1 VPNIP
6 EFDAGSL
13 ALRPSETGVEA
24 RSGTARRIGM
34 FFNQKAGAEETLARE
49 TERMAGQTQ
58 QLGRETSQLGA
69 EKGAAMASIG
79 RAIGSGVEA
88 AGDAAVKYL
97 DHEQISKGSADF
109 TKLMMDK
116 TQQWNDTVKNAD
128 PNDTTVGPKFLASL
142 NQDLEDF
149 KTNGGFVTENG
160 QKWAEAH
167 VDALRQHMAE
177 KTQGDMASLAG
188 EAVIVN
194 HQKTINQLSATVHG
208 DPASIDFALAALKSS
223 SEGVI
228 ATSPNMTGTEAGKVR
243 MELQQ
248 KGAEAIV
255 KSAAIGYIEK
265 TGKMPAWATD
275 PKYASYV
282 NGPELQMLEK
292 AAKVQ
297 AKSDMLADKQ
307 AKLLQ
312 RQTDDLQV
320 HAAAT
325 KTLSDNVTINPQ
337 TNEPIINPK
346 FFKDALDIARKN
358 PDAPSAAA
366 TARTM
371 LDWGESQQNKERK
384 VATDAATVADID
396 ARMFSTDNPIT
407 KMDILRAEATGKL
420 TRSDGEIRAKIID
433 QRDKMPSDPQFK
445 LAMDGAKQLIEG
457 RTAGE
462 KQLQSGKYAAFMQQ
476 FLGDYQR
483 LKAEGTLP
491 PNALSLRDPNSLLN
505 KSMEAYKS
513 PMAQAISGNGGIS
526 ATPFSE
532 RFTGEQSS
540 GVQPPATTTK
550 YNAGDVVNTSEGP
563 RRFKGGN
570 FRDKKNWEPVS

>member
-1 VPNIP
+1 MPNIP

-24 RSGTARRIGM
+24 VAGTARRVGM
-34 FFNQKAGAEETLARE
+34 FYNQKAGAEETLARE
-49 TERMAGQTQ
+49 TERLAGQTQ
-58 QLGRETSQLGA
+58 QLGRETSQYGA

-79 RAIGSGVEA
+79 RAVGGGVQA
-88 AGDAAVKYL
+88 VGDQAVSYL
-97 DHEQISKGSADF
+97 DHEQISKSSADF

-116 TQQWNDTVKNAD
+116 TQQWNDQVKNAD
-128 PNDTTVGPKFLASL
+128 PNDMTAGPRFMAGL

-149 KTNGGFVTENG
+149 QHGSGLITENA
-160 QKWAEAH
+160 QKFAEAH
-167 VDALRQHMAE
+167 ANAFRQHMAE
-177 KTQGDMASLAG
+177 KTQGDMAALAG
-188 EAVIVN
+188 EAVVVN
-194 HQKTINQLSATVHG
+194 HQKTINQLSSTVHG
-208 DPASIDFALAALKSS
+208 DPASIDFALATLKSS

-228 ATSPNMTGTEAGKVR
+228 ATSPNLTGAAAGKVR

-255 KSAAIGYIEK
+255 KSAAIGYIDK
-265 TGKMPAWATD
+265 TGNMPPWATD
-275 PKYASYV
+275 PKYAPYI

-292 AAKVQ
+292 AAKTQ
-297 AKSDMLADKQ
+297 QKANAYYDKQ
-307 AKLLQ
+307 VQILQ
-312 RQTDDLQV
+312 KQTADLQV
-320 HAAAT
+320 HKTAT
-325 KTLSDNVTINPQ
+325 DVLSNNVTIDPQ
-337 TNEPIINPK
+337 TNQPIINPK
-346 FFKDALDIARKN
+346 FFKDALNIARNN

-384 VATDAATVADID
+384 VTTDAATASDID
-396 ARMFSTDNPIT
+396 ARMFATDNPVT
-407 KMDILRAEATGKL
+407 KIDILRAEATGKL

-457 RTAGE
+457 RSAGE
-462 KQLQSGKYAAFMQQ
+462 KALQSGKYPMFLQQ
-476 FLGDYQR
+476 FLSEYQR
-483 LKAEGTLP
+483 QKTAGTLP
-491 PNALSLRDPNSLLN
+491 ANALSLRDPTSLLN

-513 PMAQAISGNGGIS
+513 PLATAISGNGGVS
-526 ATPFSE
+526 TSFSD
-532 RFTGEQSS
+532 RFSGDAS
-540 GVQPPATTTK
+540 GVQPPATVSK